1 MTSHLMST
9 YLYRFIPFNIEIQ
22 DKEFVL
28 PKTIVDVLEERGF
41 IEQITETGLKQA
53 ASQETL
59 KCYVGFDPTA
69 QSLHLGHVIP
79 VMGLAHFQR
88 MGHIP
93 IVLIG
98 GGTGMIGD
106 PSGKTVER
114 QLLSKEDVE
123 ENSRRLQSQLSKFFS
138 FEGPH
143 GALMLNNADWLLP
156 LTLVDFLRDIGKHF
170 SVNAMVAKESVRW
183 RLEERGQGI
192 SFTEF
197 TYMLLQAYDFCH
209 LYQHQGCSVQAGGKD
224 QWGNITAGIDLIRRM
239 AGGSAHGLTF
249 PLLTTATGVKIGK
262 TEGAEGAEMIWLDS
276 RMTSPYR
283 MYQYWINTDDR
294 DVIKFLKLFTFLDLK
309 EIDDL
314 AQALNQ
320 NPGKR
325 QPHRALAFEF
335 TKMVHGEEAAS
346 AARQASEILFG
357 SEVHEISQ
365 EVFDALAA
373 EVSATRV
380 TKQRL
385 AEGVALV
392 EVILDA
398 KLAKSKRAA
407 RDLISQGGAYVNNV
421 AWKDVEARVN
431 LSQALSGRA
440 ILLRSGK
447 KSYHLLMVE

>member
-1 MTSHLMST
+1 LT
-9 YLYRFIPFNIEIQ
+9 
-22 DKEFVL
+22 
-28 PKTIVDVLEERGF
+28 KTIVDVLEERGF

-69 QSLHLGHVIP
+69 KSLHLGHVIP

-123 ENSRRLQSQLSKFFS
+123 ENSRRLQAQLSRFFS
-138 FEGPH
+138 FEGPRR
-143 GALMLNNADWLLP
+143 ALMLNNADWLLP
-156 LTLVDFLRDIGKHF
+156 LRLVDFLRDIGKHF

-197 TYMLLQAYDFCH
+197 TYMLLQAYDFYH
-209 LYQHQGCSVQAGGKD
+209 LYEHQGCSVQAGGKD
-224 QWGNITAGIDLIRRM
+224 QWGNITAGIELIRRM
-239 AGGSAHGLTF
+239 TGGSAHGITF
-249 PLLTTATGVKIGK
+249 PLLTTASGVKIGK
-262 TEGAEGAEMIWLDS
+262 TEGAEGADMIWLDS

-294 DVIKFLKLFTFLDLK
+294 DVIKFLKLFTFLELK
-309 EIDDL
+309 EIDEL
-314 AQALNQ
+314 ALALKQ
-320 NPGKR
+320 DPGKR
-325 QPHRALAFEF
+325 EPHRALAWEF
-335 TKMVHGEEAAS
+335 TKMVHGEKAAS
-346 AARQASEILFG
+346 AVRQASEILFG
-357 SEVHEISQ
+357 SEVHEISK
-365 EVFDALAA
+365 EVFDALSG
-373 EVSATRV
+373 EISTSRV
-380 TKQRL
+380 TQENL
-385 AEGVALV
+385 QEGISLV
-392 EVILDA
+392 EIFLGA
-398 KLAKSKRAA
+398 NLAKSKRAA
-407 RDLISQGGAYVNNV
+407 RDLINQGGAYVNNV
-421 AWKDVEARVN
+421 AWRDVEARVN
-431 LSQALSGRA
+431 MNQVLSGRA

-447 KSYHLLMVE
+447 KSYHLVIVE

>member
-1 MTSHLMST
+1 MT
-9 YLYRFIPFNIEIQ
+9 
-22 DKEFVL
+22 
-28 PKTIVDVLEERGF
+28 KTIVDVLEERGF

-53 ASQETL
+53 ASGETL

-69 QSLHLGHVIP
+69 KSLHLGHVIP

-123 ENSRRLQSQLSKFFS
+123 ENSRRLQAQLSRFFS
-138 FEGPH
+138 FEGLH

-156 LTLVDFLRDIGKHF
+156 LRLVDFLRDIGKHF

-197 TYMLLQAYDFCH
+197 TYMLLQAFDFYH
-209 LYQHQGCSVQAGGKD
+209 LYEHQGCSVQAGGKD
-224 QWGNITAGIDLIRRM
+224 QWGNITAGIELIRRM
-239 AGGSAHGLTF
+239 TGGSAHGITF
-249 PLLTTATGVKIGK
+249 PLLTTASGVKIGK
-262 TEGAEGAEMIWLDS
+262 TEGAEGADMIWLDP

-294 DVIKFLKLFTFLDLK
+294 DVIKFLKLFTFLELK
-309 EIDDL
+309 EIDELTL
-314 AQALNQ
+314 ALKQD
-320 NPGKR
+320 PGKR
-325 QPHRALAFEF
+325 EPHRALAWEF
-335 TKMVHGEEAAS
+335 TKMVHGEKAAS
-346 AARQASEILFG
+346 AVRQASEILFG

-365 EVFDALAA
+365 EVFDALAGEIPA
-373 EVSATRV
+373 SKVNQASL
-380 TKQRL
+380 Q
-385 AEGVALV
+385 EGFSLV
-392 EVILDA
+392 EILLEA
-398 KLAKSKRAA
+398 NLVKSKRAA
-407 RDLISQGGAYVNNV
+407 RDLINQGGAYVNNL
-421 AWKDVEARVN
+421 AWKDVEARVSM
-431 LSQALSGRA
+431 SQVLSGRA

-447 KSYHLLMVE
+447 KTYHLLIVE